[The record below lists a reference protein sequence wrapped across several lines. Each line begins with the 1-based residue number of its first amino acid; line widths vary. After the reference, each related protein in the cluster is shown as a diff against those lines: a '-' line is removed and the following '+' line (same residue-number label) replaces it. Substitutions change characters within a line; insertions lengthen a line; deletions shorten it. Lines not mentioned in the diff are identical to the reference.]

1 MQQDSNALSLSSY
14 LVFVC
19 TTVYKK
25 AFNPSF
31 KLDASETQEGKTEEG
46 EEEGE
51 EC

>member
-1 MQQDSNALSLSSY
+1 MQQDSKALSLSSY
-14 LVFVC
+14 LVFLC

-31 KLDASETQEGKTEEG
+31 KLDASESQEGK
-46 EEEGE
+46 EEGE